1 MVEDDDLGRK
11 VRHATGR
18 IFLLFGGDVATLDV
32 LDRYVLDVEAH
43 VVPGGGLGQ
52 GLVVHFTWRGVRKW
66 NREHEDPDQT
76 IVLH

>member
-1 MVEDDDLGRK
+1 MVEDDDLGRE

-52 GLVVHFTWRGVRKW
+52 GLVVHLHRLHLERGEKLEPGTRG
-66 NREHEDPDQT
+66 P
-76 IVLH
+76 